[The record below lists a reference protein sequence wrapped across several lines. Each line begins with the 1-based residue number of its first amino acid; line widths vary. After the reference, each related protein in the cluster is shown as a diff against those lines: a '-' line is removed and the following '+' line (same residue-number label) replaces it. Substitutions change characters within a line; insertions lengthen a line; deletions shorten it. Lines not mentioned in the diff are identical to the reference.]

1 MSAFDWKLDKTIGG
15 CKQNAI
21 WFALAEGARRD
32 VSASAQAHKRKP
44 IKNKQTTWRNRFSKN
59 NGR

>member
-32 VSASAQAHKRKP
+32 VSASAQA
-44 IKNKQTTWRNRFSKN
+44 QTD
-59 NGR
+59 